1 METLQPTPYETAVVY
16 REGGRYCDA
25 IGCLQNWL
33 VHHPQDA
40 QAFALLA
47 HVLLLNKQDETA
59 SAAIA
64 CARAIAPALSIVQR
78 NYARVLLKQQ
88 KVEIALEAAHAAHQA
103 EPQNEENW
111 LILAAALS
119 ANQREA
125 EALALIESAIKVRPD
140 YAEAHATRALHK
152 LRCNDLAGA
161 LADTEKALAVKP
173 HLAQVWR
180 LAATLNYRGKNL
192 SGAIDALRRTVGLDP
207 DEIQDKINLGELLRQ
222 NKETEAA
229 IVVLQEAVAFAPDNA
244 GAWATLAMTLQNA
257 GRIEEAIS
265 AYNRALGIN
274 PLSAEIACNLGA
286 LTMSVGNWEQGV
298 RYFEQALAIK
308 PDFPEAL
315 LNLGTA
321 LKDQGKPGE
330 AIVRYEQA
338 LAIKPDYAEARIC
351 LGLALMDHGKLAAA
365 ISEAKVASQY
375 NVSTHFAHYQL
386 GVLLAR
392 SGFREEAQVQFELY
406 MKRDPEDFQGARMVL
421 AKLGFEPI
429 PKRAPDALL
438 NRLYSARAVGWNQGE
453 ITRTYRGA
461 DLVSGALERLLG
473 VSENLNI
480 LDAGCGTGL
489 VGIRVRH
496 RARRLEGVDLSAA
509 MLEKAKEK
517 GIYNQ
522 LYQGDLVA
530 FLSSHSDRYDVV
542 TCAATLIHFSDL
554 SPVFEAAA
562 KAIRAGGLFIFT
574 LFPNDDDNEVAV
586 GSLDGFAQG
595 GCYFHGRT
603 YVTRLA
609 EASKFRVEILDTA
622 VHEYHRGQPRMGL
635 VVALRRKLPPP
646 ARDGVAVQ

>member
-1 METLQPTPYETAVVY
+1 MEKLQPTPYETAVVY
-16 REGGRYCDA
+16 REGGRYPEA
-25 IGCLQNWL
+25 IGWLQNWL

-40 QAFALLA
+40 EAFALLA

-64 CARAIAPALSIVQR
+64 RARAIAPALSIVQR

-88 KVEIALEAAHAAHQA
+88 KVEMALEAAHAAHQA

-119 ANQREA
+119 ANKREA
-125 EALALIESAIKVRPD
+125 EALTLIESAIKVRPD
-140 YAEAHATRALHK
+140 YAEAYATRALHK
-152 LRCNDLAGA
+152 LGCKDLAGA

-180 LAATLNYRGKNL
+180 LAATLNYRGNNL
-192 SGAIDALRRTVGLDP
+192 SGAIDALRRTVGLDH
-207 DEIQDKINLGELLRQ
+207 EIQDKINLAELLRQ
-222 NKETEAA
+222 NKETELA
-229 IVVLQEAVAFAPDNA
+229 IVVLQEAVAFARDNA
-244 GAWATLAMTLQNA
+244 GAWATLAMNLQNA

-265 AYNRALGIN
+265 AYSRALGAN
-274 PLSAEIACNLGA
+274 PQSAEIACNLGA
-286 LTMSVGNWEQGV
+286 LTMSVGNWKQGV

-330 AIVRYEQA
+330 AIARYEQA

-351 LGLALMDHGKLAAA
+351 LGLALLDHGKLAAA
-365 ISEAKVASQY
+365 MSEAKVASQY
-375 NVSTHFAHYQL
+375 KVTTLFAHYQL

-392 SGFREEAQVQFELY
+392 CGFREEAQVQFKLY
-406 MKRDPEDFQGARMVL
+406 MKHDPEDFQGARMVL

-438 NRLYSARAVGWNQGE
+438 NRLYSARAVSWDHDE

-461 DLVSGALERLLG
+461 DLVSGALEKLVG
-473 VSENLNI
+473 ESENLNI

-489 VGIRVRH
+489 VGIRIRH

-530 FLSSHSDRYDVV
+530 FLSSRSDRYDVV

-554 SPVFEAAA
+554 SPAFEAAA
-562 KAIRAGGLFIFT
+562 KALRAGGLFVFT
-574 LFPNDDDNEVAV
+574 LFPNEDDNEVAV

-595 GCYFHGRT
+595 GCYFHGRS
-603 YVTRLA
+603 YVIRLA
-609 EASKFRVEILDTA
+609 EASKFSVAILDTA
-622 VHEYHRGQPRMGL
+622 VHEYHRSQPRMGL
-635 VVALRRKLPPP
+635 VVALRRELAAP
-646 ARDGVAVQ
+646 ARDGFAVQ